1 MATRFTRG
9 LAAVAGLLLAGAP
22 AAAQG
27 PSLSREQR
35 TLLQALVRAVDS
47 ASAQPA
53 TPGAALTTDVLRAS
67 DGSHYVAFGV
77 TPPAAVPLPA
87 GPVMLYVR
95 LAAAAST
102 AGAAERSAVR
112 EWLAGT
118 TAAPVPWFSRSGIA
132 IGDMPAFGASA
143 NLSLRPYAVQGSTD
157 LQTLSLERDRQRRD
171 QDQRERQRRAELEG
185 TAPPRSDVLPF
196 EDFDLA
202 ASAVAVA
209 GSRRIERA
217 LTTGPGDYTLTVA
230 WADAAA
236 TDAPAIQV
244 VRTPLHLP
252 AAPSNAIAVSSVI
265 LADRVTLRET
275 AYPPAQQAAHPYA
288 IGLTEITPA
297 RDHVLTGSERL
308 SVAFQIIGARPS
320 ERGKPDVEA
329 ALRIVRVV
337 GGREEAV
344 ASLTPQSYTPE
355 TVPANFD
362 LRVGHP
368 LFVALSAPIGTL
380 RRGDYRL
387 KIDITDRHA
396 GRTAAA
402 EADFTIG
409 ATLTALLKEAPPPAA
424 RFPADAAVS
433 AEVLAYVTRALR
445 PSSPSPSPSPAL
457 RAALDAVAAG
467 RFVDVTD
474 APVAESEEGVRAAV
488 RGLGLLAV
496 ADASAA
502 AHFQRAVLLG
512 VPAGPA
518 RLLSGAAR
526 ALQGRDADA
535 IAAWQEALKAGAPLP
550 LVAPFLLDAYVRRA
564 DYTRATALVAT
575 TTPPPTTPMWQRG
588 MAALAIGTGRERDA
602 LPLLDALRQARPDD
616 ADVGWLRLH
625 ALYAL
630 IASGDGARRDR
641 FTAEA
646 RAYVE
651 AKGPHA
657 ALAREWLALVDP
669 PR

>member
-9 LAAVAGLLLAGAP
+9 LAAVAGLLLACPP

-77 TPPAAVPLPA
+77 TPPAAMPLPA

-171 QDQRERQRRAELEG
+171 QDQHERQRRAELEG

-244 VRTPLHLP
+244 VRTSLRL
-252 AAPSNAIAVSSVI
+252 AATPPDTLAISSVI
-265 LADRVTLRET
+265 LADRVEVRAA

-297 RDHVLTGSERL
+297 PDHVLTGSERL

-337 GGREEAV
+337 SGREEAV

-368 LFVALSAPIGTL
+368 LLVALSAPVDSL

-433 AEVLAYVTRALR
+433 GEVLAYVTRALR
-445 PSSPSPSPSPAL
+445 PSSPSPAL

-496 ADASAA
+496 SDASAA

-564 DYTRATALVAT
+564 DYTRATALVT
-575 TTPPPTTPMWQRG
+575 TTSPPTTPMWQRG

-616 ADVGWLRLH
+616 ADVRWLRLY

-630 IASGDGARRDR
+630 IVSGDGARRDG
-641 FTAEA
+641 FMAEA

-651 AKGPHA
+651 AKGPHE
-657 ALAREWLALVDP
+657 ALVREWLALVDP